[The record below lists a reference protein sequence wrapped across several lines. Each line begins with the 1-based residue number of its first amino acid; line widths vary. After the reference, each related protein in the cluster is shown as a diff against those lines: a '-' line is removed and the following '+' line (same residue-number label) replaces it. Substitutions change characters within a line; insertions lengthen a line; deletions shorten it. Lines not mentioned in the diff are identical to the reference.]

1 MAHIDRI
8 TEQKIKDAADIVD
21 VISDFLELS
30 KRGIEYVCLCP
41 FHDDHTL
48 GNFSINKEKNIYKC
62 FSCGASGD
70 AVKFLMEYKGTQL
83 SYPDALRY
91 LAKKYSIFIDD
102 DGDDDRW
109 KNVKPA
115 KPREL
120 KELHKD
126 MLVMPREVVRDTMKS
141 RQLNTF
147 IDWFRHLPWSSYH
160 TNNQRERV
168 EQTLWMYCVGSWRDG
183 RVVFWQIDE
192 QGRPHGGKLMRY
204 GQNGKRSRKENPG
217 WMHNQEGVR
226 DALDLDHQE
235 YRATLFGLHLLNRYP
250 NAAVNIVESE
260 KTALICA
267 NAYGKPEENLWMACG
282 GLKFLK
288 LESLKPLIDAKRTVW
303 LWPDKDG
310 LDDWKEKAKE
320 ILNDRVM
327 ITTKFIEENWIDD
340 DGEKA
345 DVADI
350 ILRHMTRPE
359 TYVKREQPKTIKVK
373 RDTLNTEPFID
384 PIELVDP
391 RVREWRSILSR
402 KFNFN
407 KSHSQINIHNV
418 MSAEDILN
426 NNPILEPL
434 IEEENE

>member
-1 MAHIDRI
+1 MARHIDKLL
-8 TEQKIKDAADIVD
+8 ENKIKESARIEE
-21 VISDFLELS
+21 VIGDFIDLK
-30 KRGIEYVCLCP
+30 KRGIEYQCLCP
-41 FHDDHTL
+41 FHDDKTI
-48 GNFSINKEKNIYKC
+48 GNFSINPTKGVYKC
-62 FSCGASGD
+62 FSCGAGGD
-70 AVKFLMEYKGTQL
+70 AVEFLMQYKGSKL
-83 SYPDALRY
+83 SYGDALRY
-91 LAKKYSIFIDD
+91 LAKKYSISIPDD
-102 DGDDDRW
+102 DGDDERW
-109 KNVKPA
+109 KNIRPSTPKPLI
-115 KPREL
+115 EV
-120 KELHKD
+120 HKD
-126 MLVMPREVVRDTMKS
+126 MLVMPRQVVSDTMKS

-160 TNNQRERV
+160 ANNQRERV

-204 GQNGKRSRKENPG
+204 GQNGKRSRQENPG

-226 DALDLDHQE
+226 EALDLDHQE
-235 YRATLFGLHLLNRYP
+235 YRATLFGLHLLNKYP
-250 NAAVNIVESE
+250 QAAVNIVESE

-310 LDDWKEKAKE
+310 LADWKEKAKE
-320 ILNDRVM
+320 ILNDRVR
-327 ITTKFIEENWIDD
+327 ITTKFIDENWIEE

-373 RDTLNTEPFID
+373 RDKLEMDPYDDPYRDEPFLD
-384 PIELVDP
+384 PEELADP
-391 RVREWRSILSR
+391 RIREWRQILR
-402 KFNFN
+402 DKYNFN
-407 KSHSQINIHNV
+407 KRRYN
-418 MSAEDILN
+418 D
-426 NNPILEPL
+426 
-434 IEEENE
+434 